1 MTTVYKVLAQ
11 SNPAAN
17 TLTTVYT
24 VPAGNSAVLSTI
36 TICNINNNANA
47 TYRLAV
53 QKAGASLQANNYIAY
68 GPTVLVNDTVS
79 LTLGITLA
87 ATDVLSANVST
98 ANVSINV
105 FGSEVY

>member
-24 VPAGNSAVLSTI
+24 VPAGNSAVISTI
-36 TICNINNNANA
+36 TIANLYGSSNAQ
-47 TYRLAV
+47 YRLAV
-53 QKAGASLQANNYIAY
+53 QKNGATLQANNYIAY
-68 GPTVLVNDTVS
+68 GPTVLTNDTVA